1 MRLAGLFLIS
11 LFVLVPASFLPGAR
25 AQAPAPAVPLQQMEV
40 PSGTPQTVAIIT
52 RDFAPGQ
59 AAGRHIHKGV
69 EMFVVTK
76 GDFLLSVDGSPPRT
90 LHAGDSSQ
98 VARDVPH
105 DIKNV
110 GTTPGSL
117 AITYVID
124 KGAPLRVPVP

>member
-1 MRLAGLFLIS
+1 MRFRLAAL
-11 LFVLVPASFLPGAR
+11 VLVSFLVS
-25 AQAPAPAVPLQQMEV
+25 AQAQAQSPAPAAPLQQFDV
-40 PSGTPQTVAIIT
+40 PQGGAPQTVAIIT

-76 GDFLLSVDGSPPRT
+76 GDFVLSVDGAAPRT
-90 LHAGDSSQ
+90 LHAGDSAQ
-98 VARDVPH
+98 VAREAPH

-110 GTTPGSL
+110 GAAPGSL

-124 KGAPLRVPVP
+124 KGAPLRVAVP

>member
-1 MRLAGLFLIS
+1 MRFRLA
-11 LFVLVPASFLPGAR
+11 VLVLLSSLSC
-25 AQAPAPAVPLQQMEV
+25 AQAQAQAQAQSPAPAAPLQQFDV
-40 PSGTPQTVAIIT
+40 PAGAPQTVAIIT

-76 GDFLLSVDGSPPRT
+76 GDFVLSVDGAAPRT

-110 GTTPGSL
+110 GSTTGSL

-124 KGAPLRVPVP
+124 KGAPLRIAVP